1 MQTNHLMLKELFG
14 KYHPR
19 QRGWVSKN
27 EYKLIKETLCMEEM
41 DILQLRNLRDFTVA
55 SFGRSE
61 DLTDWDRMSAVV
73 YVIDSE
79 ISKLGGEV

>member
-1 MQTNHLMLKELFG
+1 MKTNHLMLKELFE

-27 EYKLIKETLCMEEM
+27 EYALIKETLCMTEM
-41 DILQLRNLRDFTVA
+41 DILQLKNLRDFTVA
-55 SFGRSE
+55 SLGRSE